1 MAKGWFEKFGGFT
14 ISFAEITVENELG
27 NRSPLATE
35 PESADNL
42 SPCREKVKSQS
53 GNLSTFFYI
62 SARVLALLRDRE
74 RGNDVNPACS
84 PRGCHIASDPHLI

>member
-1 MAKGWFEKFGGFT
+1 MAKGWFEKIGGFT

-27 NRSPLATE
+27 NHSPLAAE
-35 PESADNL
+35 PDSTDNL
-42 SPCREKVKSQS
+42 SPYREKVKPEF

-62 SARVLALLRDRE
+62 SARVLARLRDRE

-84 PRGCHIASDPHLI
+84 PRGCHIASGLHLI